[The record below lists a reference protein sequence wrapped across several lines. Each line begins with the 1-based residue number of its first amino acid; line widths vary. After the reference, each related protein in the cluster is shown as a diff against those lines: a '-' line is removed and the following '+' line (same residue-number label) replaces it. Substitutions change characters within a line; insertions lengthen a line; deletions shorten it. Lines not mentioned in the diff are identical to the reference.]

1 MSASDLAVMVNG
13 VPGRM
18 ATAVAEE
25 VLNRGLILAEE
36 ALTGPDMATE
46 SIRVGESTVRLYKPT
61 DHAECLKRMKA
72 KYERLI
78 AVDYTTPTAAN
89 INVASYCASGVSF
102 VLGTTGGDEKRMNM
116 DIDIASSKGGDV
128 YAVIAP
134 NMGKQIVAFQA
145 MMKLMSEEFPGCFT
159 GYKLK
164 VTESHQSTKLDT
176 SGTAKAVIKSFNS
189 LGVDKFDVGQV
200 RKVRTAHES
209 MQDMKVPAKFVT
221 AGHAFH
227 TYRVESR
234 EGDVAFEFQHNVCG
248 RQLYAAGTVDAVVF
262 LDRKKREQGVND
274 KEKKV
279 VFNMIDILRGGN
291 MS

>member
-1 MSASDLAVMVNG
+1 MVNG

-25 VLNRGLILAEE
+25 VINRGLILAEE
-36 ALTGPDMATE
+36 ALTGPDMAEE
-46 SIRVGESTVRLYKPT
+46 SIQVLDSPVRLYKPVE
-61 DHAECLKRMKA
+61 HAACLARMKS
-72 KYERLI
+72 KYKRLI
-78 AVDYTTPTAAN
+78 AVDYSTPTAAN
-89 INVASYCASGVSF
+89 INASSYCASGVSF
-102 VLGTTGGDEKRMNM
+102 VLGTTGGDEKAMNLE
-116 DIDIASSKGGDV
+116 IDSKKGEI

-145 MMKLMSEEFPGCFT
+145 MMKLMSEEFPGCFS

-176 SGTAKAVIKSFNS
+176 SGTAKAVIRSFNA
-189 LGVDKFDVGQV
+189 LGVNKFEVEEV

-221 AGHAFH
+221 SGHAFH
-227 TYRVESR
+227 TYQVESP
-234 EGDVAFEFQHNVCG
+234 EGDVVFEFQHNVCG
-248 RQLYAAGTVDAVVF
+248 RQLYAAGTVDAVLF
-262 LDRKKREQGVND
+262 LDRKREENS
-274 KEKKV
+274 KEKL